1 MYLIKELR
9 KKNCRNNSERLFVDM
24 NFNLRLISM
33 CFKEFARMC
42 ELIYKIFEDLKEQE
56 CWWVIGSEQT
66 LNYRGVSL
74 QVKYKLKLILI
85 CFVKVNQ
92 HIWTMCINVQKVED
106 LKIQFRKYDLQA
118 RIVIS
123 TYELSTKNHIH
134 FHQNTWLT
142 YKKYW
147 VLSHN

>member
-1 MYLIKELR
+1 MF
-9 KKNCRNNSERLFVDM
+9 KKRRNCRNNSERLFVGL
-24 NFNLRLISM
+24 NRNLRLISM

-92 HIWTMCINVQKVED
+92 HIWRMCINWYKRTKSRGFEDIFQKIWFAGTNRCFYIIMNYQQKTIFIPF
-106 LKIQFRKYDLQA
+106 KIHD
-118 RIVIS
+118 
-123 TYELSTKNHIH
+123 EL
-134 FHQNTWLT
+134 
-142 YKKYW
+142 
-147 VLSHN
+147 